1 VTTGRTTADLPIR
14 VAVVDD
20 HPVVREGLVAMLET
34 QPDFA
39 VAGQAGTGEEALA
52 VVAAQD
58 PDVLL
63 LDLEMPGL
71 DGVGV
76 LRRLR
81 EAGSRTRTIVFT
93 VFDTDDR
100 IIAAVE
106 AGAAGYLLKGAPRGE
121 VFGAVRTVAAG
132 GSLLGAVA
140 TSAVLRRVRGE
151 GTAPPAAPPLTPR
164 EQAVL
169 AHLARGL
176 GNKQIAA
183 ALGISERTV
192 KFHVSALFTKLG
204 VANRTEA
211 VARAAQVGLVE
222 L

>member
-1 VTTGRTTADLPIR
+1 MKRSIR
-14 VAVVDD
+14 VAVADD

-34 QPDFA
+34 QPDF
-39 VAGQAGTGEEALA
+39 VVVGEAGAGPEALA
-52 VVAAQD
+52 LVSKAD

-63 LDLEMPGL
+63 LDLELPGL

-76 LRRLR
+76 LRRLETDR
-81 EAGSRTRTIVFT
+81 SRTRTIIFT
-93 VFDTDDR
+93 VFDTDER

-106 AGAAGYLLKGAPRGE
+106 AGAAGYLLKGTPRE
-121 VFGAVRTVAAG
+121 ELFAAVRTVAGG
-132 GSLLGAVA
+132 GSLLAPVA

-151 GTAPPAAPPLTPR
+151 SSGITALTPR

-169 AHLARGL
+169 EQLARGL

-192 KFHVSALFTKLG
+192 KFHVSSVFTKLE
-204 VANRTEA
+204 ASNRTEA
-211 VARAAQVGLVE
+211 VTRAAQMGLIT